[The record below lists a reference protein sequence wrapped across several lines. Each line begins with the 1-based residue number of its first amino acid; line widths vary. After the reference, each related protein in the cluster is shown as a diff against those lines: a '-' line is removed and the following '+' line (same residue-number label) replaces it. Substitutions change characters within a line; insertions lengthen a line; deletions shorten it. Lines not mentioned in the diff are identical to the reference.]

1 MSHDVDVQLVVSASS
16 DGEVKTW
23 TMTEDGN
30 VTDDGSYDSG
40 NRLMCLCLHDAAIE
54 QLNLASIPAKDN
66 SEDDNDSDMSNSDKS
81 NDEEEWNGIEE
92 T

>member
-1 MSHDVDVQLVVSASS
+1 MSHDMDVRLIASASS

-30 VTDDGSYDSG
+30 VTDNGSYDSG
-40 NRLMCLCLHDAAIE
+40 NRLTCLCLHDAAIE
-54 QLNLASIPAKDN
+54 QLDLASIAKKDN
-66 SEDDNDSDMSNSDKS
+66 VEDGSDSDMSNSDES